1 MGRGVGRFGHDGDI
15 EEFGVRVER
24 VDLAPVR
31 KDLLHV
37 EPEVVAVVT
46 PGGSF
51 VAADGAD
58 VVFHRAAH
66 GNVERL
72 AVRDLADRAGRIRL
86 ALVDAQDELHAM
98 HLVIV
103 PGEHRLAD
111 AFGRVLVHMLQ
122 EDVGVVDEEL
132 VGILQ
137 VLFRESVSVVVA
149 AVVFFGGHTDDP
161 EPGIAVILGDGI
173 PKLLDFGGRSLGR
186 RFGRRLDEGR
196 DKARV
201 DEADAGFACF
211 GDFVPEVDDLVHVCW
226 LQNVRV
232 LAGNYAVTGKDWGM
246 EDKKFIF

>member
-1 MGRGVGRFGHDGDI
+1 
-15 EEFGVRVER
+15 
-24 VDLAPVR
+24 
-31 KDLLHV
+31 
-37 EPEVVAVVT
+37 
-46 PGGSF
+46 
-51 VAADGAD
+51 
-58 VVFHRAAH
+58 
-66 GNVERL
+66 
-72 AVRDLADRAGRIRL
+72 
-86 ALVDAQDELHAM
+86 M
-98 HLVIV
+98 HLVVV

-173 PKLLDFGGRSLGR
+173 PKFLDFGGH

-201 DEADAGFACF
+201 DEADAGFAGF
-211 GDFVPEVDDLVHVCW
+211 GDFVPEVDDLVHVWW
-226 LQNVRV
+226 LQFAPGWLRIAWFRQEVELYWERLGSWWSVVYNAQSLPMNGERSQTTKEFS
-232 LAGNYAVTGKDWGM
+232 AAR
-246 EDKKFIF
+246 